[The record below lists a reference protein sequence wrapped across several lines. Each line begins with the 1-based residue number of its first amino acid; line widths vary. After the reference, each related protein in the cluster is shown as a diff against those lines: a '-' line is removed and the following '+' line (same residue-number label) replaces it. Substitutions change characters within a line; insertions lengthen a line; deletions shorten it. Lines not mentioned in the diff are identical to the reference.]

1 MTLAKIMMI
10 TGENPVKQNE
20 FIDKIIFHC
29 QRGIKLIQL
38 RAKNLNSSEY
48 HSLAK
53 KVITATQNYDTK
65 IILNCDYAS
74 FYELGGDGIHL
85 SSHMLMAAKT
95 RPLPN
100 EVRVSAAC
108 HDLKQLMKAQE
119 IDIDFVTLSPVLQT
133 KTHPE
138 AEPLGWEQFAA
149 LCRSVT
155 IPVYALGGIS
165 STHLELAISA
175 GAYGY
180 AAIGSLWDSD

>member
-10 TGENPVKQNE
+10 TGENPVQQNE

-38 RAKNLNSSEY
+38 RAKNLTKSEY

-53 KVITATQNYDTK
+53 KVIAASQNYDTK
-65 IILNCDYAS
+65 IILNCDYAN
-74 FYELGGDGIHL
+74 FYGLGGDGLHL

-100 EVRVSAAC
+100 EHLVSAAC
-108 HDLKQLMKAQE
+108 HNLQQLIKAQE
-119 IDIDFVTLSPVLQT
+119 IGVDFVTLSPVLQT

-138 AEPLGWEQFAA
+138 AKPLGWQQFAA
-149 LCRSVT
+149 LCKAST
-155 IPVYALGGIS
+155 LPVYALGGINS
-165 STHLELAISA
+165 EHAERLISA

-180 AAIGSLWDSD
+180 AAIGSLWDSA